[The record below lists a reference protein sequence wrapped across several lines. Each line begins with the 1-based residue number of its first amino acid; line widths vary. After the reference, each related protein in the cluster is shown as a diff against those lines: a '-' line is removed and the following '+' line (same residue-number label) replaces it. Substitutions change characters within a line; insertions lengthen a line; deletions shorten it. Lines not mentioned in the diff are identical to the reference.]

1 MTYFE
6 WLRNQV
12 TYFDGPSYDYLL
24 DELHQRRFIP
34 RIERDENRAADGV
47 ALRDEYRYELGLFA
61 ETDDA
66 FLVDSP
72 CSILEFLVGMARR
85 MNFVYARTDEDRT
98 QDCFWM
104 MMRNL
109 GLETFTDD
117 ICDEFPENA
126 NNAIACAI
134 HVINDRAFGKDGSNG
149 PFLLNTPRTNQR
161 NVEYWYQMQ
170 QYVGELMKA
179 EGRI

>member
-1 MTYFE
+1 MTYVE

-12 TYFDGPSYDYLL
+12 TYFDGPEYSCLL
-24 DELHQRRFIP
+24 NLLHTYIFTP
-34 RIERDENRAADGV
+34 RIERDENRAEDGV
-47 ALRDEYRYELGLFA
+47 ALRDEYACLDEPDGALI
-61 ETDDA
+61 
-66 FLVDSP
+66 VDSP

-85 MNFVYARTDEDRT
+85 MNYVYARMDEDRT
-98 QDCFWM
+98 ADCFWM

-109 GLETFTDD
+109 GLEQFTNETCLDFTD
-117 ICDEFPENA
+117 A
-126 NNAIACAI
+126 ASRAIESAV
-134 HVINDRAFGKDGSNG
+134 HMINDRAFEKDGTNG
-149 PFLLNTPRTNQR
+149 PFPLGVPRTNQR